1 MRLVIFQGGF
11 QVRSE
16 TTVLMVTT
24 MDRIGTPRAE
34 HPQPSAVSSWESCIH
49 QDSQQGLYKPHSKQG
64 LDSQILSHPE
74 QCSLNQGLPE
84 STVAIVN
91 DWYVAVDSNIESD
104 MGDKLVIVI
113 PDSSGLVDVN

>member
-1 MRLVIFQGGF
+1 M
-11 QVRSE
+11 
-16 TTVLMVTT
+16 
-24 MDRIGTPRAE
+24 
-34 HPQPSAVSSWESCIH
+34 
-49 QDSQQGLYKPHSKQG
+49 
-64 LDSQILSHPE
+64 
-74 QCSLNQGLPE
+74 NQGLPE